1 MTDRS
6 YHAGSSVS
14 FSWYLTPRQHAAEL
28 MALNLVVIPLLVWLA
43 RRYTRAVGIKARPV
57 DQMGWPLWLLD
68 QAVHFTGLITLGF
81 TLWYKYEK
89 DAFVFMLQPCHIS
102 NTLMI
107 IFWFFPGAKTGKDG
121 KVVENT
127 FINYLQ
133 AFNMDIWFG
142 SLAALL
148 MPDFRNTRLF
158 LEKEM
163 FIIQHGL
170 LVALPFY
177 YMAVRRY
184 TVYSDF
190 IHIFQNY
197 LIFALIHWDV
207 FSTVSIFWNCNVNY
221 MAQPPNGF
229 TKYGEWYR
237 GVVMLQ
243 CLAATLAARYIF
255 SGLWGLLV
263 TWQYPYTVCCV
274 RRSKGTVMGLAK
286 KQQ

>member
-1 MTDRS
+1 MSPDR
-6 YHAGSSVS
+6 
-14 FSWYLTPRQHAAEL
+14 
-28 MALNLVVIPLLVWLA
+28 
-43 RRYTRAVGIKARPV
+43 
-57 DQMGWPLWLLD
+57 
-68 QAVHFTGLITLGF
+68 
-81 TLWYKYEK
+81 
-89 DAFVFMLQPCHIS
+89 CHIS

-127 FINYLQ
+127 FIKCVGQDSWRRWLCCRTAPHTHTLGPALRSYLQ